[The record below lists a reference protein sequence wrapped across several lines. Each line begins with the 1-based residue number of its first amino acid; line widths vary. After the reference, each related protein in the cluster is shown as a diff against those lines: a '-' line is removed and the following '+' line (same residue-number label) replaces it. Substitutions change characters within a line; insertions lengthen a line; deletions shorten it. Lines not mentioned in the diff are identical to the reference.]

1 MLACRLL
8 SIGGKDLPVC
18 CTRQP
23 LGGGVLVGSALSYQ
37 PSLSPVSLISYND
50 PFAV

>member
-1 MLACRLL
+1 MLACRLP
-8 SIGGKDLPVC
+8 SIGGKDWSVS
-18 CTRQP
+18 CTWQP
-23 LGGGVLVGSALSYQ
+23 IGSAVVVGSALLYQ